1 MKSTRTRGLI
11 ESAIENKVVDSDMAA
26 AWHLETAK
34 AVAVGVL
41 PPGSQNIEEHLRRA
55 EERSSSEEI
64 KIMREATELKALE
77 KDLEKRKK
85 ELLSKSPKSV
95 SEAVAAIVGIAER
108 LVEWRELRV
117 GKSKIR
123 VIDDEKVFELLC
135 KRKAPG
141 AAVACG
147 WDKRMKKLCGK
158 VFVVRGTWT
167 FGGEYTISHH
177 DGIYLIPFD
186 ACSLVEY

>member
-1 MKSTRTRGLI
+1 MKSPTTRGLI

-55 EERSSSEEI
+55 EELSSSEEI

-77 KDLEKRKK
+77 RDLEKRKQ

-95 SEAVAAIVGIAER
+95 SDAVAAILKIEHL

-117 GKSKIR
+117 FKSKIR
-123 VIDDEKVFELLC
+123 VIDDAEEFIRLC
-135 KRKAPG
+135 KRKVPG
-141 AAVACG
+141 ATDSCG
-147 WDKRMKKLCGK
+147 WDRRKKLCGK
-158 VFVVRGTWT
+158 VFVVSGTWT
-167 FGGEYTISHH
+167 STREYTIDHNDRLFS
-177 DGIYLIPFD
+177 IPFD